1 MKKII
6 LSIDGMTCSACSNGL
21 EKYLNKQNGIYE
33 ASVNLVMANAV
44 VNYDEK
50 ILNQEKIE
58 KYIKQA
64 GFKSLG
70 VFKELGAE
78 KKNKNERKQFVIF
91 TILAILLMY
100 ISMGHSLN
108 LPTIK
113 YLDMHANPVNYA
125 IALLILTIAF
135 LIYGYD
141 ILKNGYKNLIH
152 KMPNMDTLIAIGV
165 ISSFG
170 YSLYG
175 MYMIFKGNNNYTMS
189 LYFESAAIVIYFVKL
204 GRYIDK
210 ISKDKTKDAIKK
222 LVEITPNEAI
232 IEIDGKQKRVTLD
245 EIKKEDI
252 VIAKPGDKIA
262 VDGEIIEGN
271 AHLDESFITG
281 ESKPA
286 NKKVGE
292 KVIAGSLNYDGY
304 IKYKA
309 QKIGKESTV
318 SEIVKLVV
326 EASNTKAPIA
336 KIADKI
342 SGYFVPVVILISLI
356 TFIAYLLLGF
366 DIQQAIS
373 SFVTVLVVACPCS
386 LGLATPLA
394 IVVSE
399 GICASKG
406 ILVKKSEILENA
418 SKINTIVF
426 DKTGTLTYGTLKIS
440 NIYNYSNLEEKELIQ
455 LVGSIEEKSTHPI
468 GKAFTDYMQEN
479 KIPKLNVEE
488 IQNIA
493 GYGLIGKIN
502 KEKIIL
508 GNRKIIEKFNIQNN
522 YLEAEQELALNGNS
536 IIYVAKNEKI
546 IALVGVNDI
555 VRENAKEVINKL
567 NKHNINT
574 IMLTGDNEQTAKN
587 IAEKLGI
594 NKVISNVLPAQKAQ
608 TIKELKE
615 NENKVMMCG
624 DGINDSPAITSADI
638 GASVKSGT
646 DIAMDSADV
655 ILTNNDLNSIF
666 ELINI
671 SEKTVKNIKQN
682 LFWAFFYN
690 LLMIPIAIGIFKP
703 IGLSINPMIASI
715 AMVCSSLTVI
725 FNALRLKKEKRY

>member
-175 MYMIFKGNNNYTMS
+175 MYMIFKENNNYTMS

-594 NKVISNVLPAQKAQ
+594 NKVISNALPAQKAQ

-615 NENKVMMCG
+615 NGNKVMMCG